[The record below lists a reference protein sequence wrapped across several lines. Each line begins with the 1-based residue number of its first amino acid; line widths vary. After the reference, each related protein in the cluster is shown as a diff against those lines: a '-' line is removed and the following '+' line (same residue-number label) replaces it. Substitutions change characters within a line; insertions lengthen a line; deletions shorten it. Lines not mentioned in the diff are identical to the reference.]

1 MEHLNPQRVFLDTNV
16 LLDHLLQRDGHA
28 QQARRA
34 LEACANH
41 DVALLCASTSLKD
54 IAYIA
59 EAMVRRQ
66 FKQGESSLENETL
79 HMLVRHVPWRCVE
92 QARALCDIA
101 SIDQQTCDDAL
112 ILRPR
117 HDDFEDDLI
126 IAAARQA
133 DADCVI
139 TSDAELIE
147 HFPEYC
153 VSPSHIVQSF
163 TANAE
168 SDDR

>member
-1 MEHLNPQRVFLDTNV
+1 MKRPNPQRALLDTNV

-34 LEACANH
+34 LETCANH

-66 FKQGESSLENETL
+66 FKQGESALENETL

-101 SIDQQTCDDAL
+101 PIDQKTCDDAL
-112 ILRPR
+112 ALRPK

-126 IAAARQA
+126 VAAARQSG
-133 DADCVI
+133 ADCVI
-139 TSDAELIE
+139 TSDAELIA

-163 TANAE
+163 TANDE
-168 SDDR
+168 SYAL